1 MITKVMFNEDYSI
14 ILKWHKLNRFVL
26 ISVTMSKSEDVQ
38 KYYDEKTNV
47 YLKIYGNVIQA
58 FRPNSEKSLLKYLS
72 KSIGFK
78 KGQSILDA
86 GCGVGGPAIYFASEY
101 NITIDGIT
109 ISSVQAT
116 IANEQIKKKRL
127 EKRVS
132 IIQGD
137 YHKLLEIYPNKKF
150 DGVLFLESLGHS
162 FNARDVIRQAGALT
176 RSGGFIYI
184 KDFFRKE
191 SNDTNFQKKIDTVI
205 ERMNLHYEYNTLR
218 LIPILE
224 ELRANNFEID
234 FVKKFDFK
242 DDTNIRAKFE
252 THEGI
257 HIFEGYEEFWPAEW
271 LEIKCTKAQ

>member
-1 MITKVMFNEDYSI
+1 MN
-14 ILKWHKLNRFVL
+14 
-26 ISVTMSKSEDVQ
+26 MSKSVDVQ
-38 KYYDEKTNV
+38 KYYDEKTYI

-58 FRPNSEKSLLKYLS
+58 FRPSSEKSLLKYLS

-78 KGQSILDA
+78 KGQNILDA

-116 IANEQIKKKRL
+116 IANEQIKKKKL

-137 YHKLLEIYPNKKF
+137 YHKLQETYPSKKF
-150 DGVLFLESLGHS
+150 DGILFLESLGHS
-162 FNARDVIRQAGALT
+162 DNAREVIRQAAFLT
-176 RSGGFIYI
+176 LPGGFIYI

-191 SNDTNFQKKIDTVI
+191 SNDTGFQKKTDTVI
-205 ERMNLHYEYNTLR
+205 ERMNLHYQYNTLK
-218 LIPILE
+218 LLPILE
-224 ELRANNFEID
+224 ELRANNFEIE
-234 FVKKFDFK
+234 FIKKFDFK

-252 THEGI
+252 TYEGI
-257 HIFEGYEEFWPAEW
+257 HIFEGFEEFWPAEW
-271 LEIKCTKAQ
+271 LEIKCTKFLL